1 VLDLKYFVFIGCK
14 TTAEEINREIFTIEI
29 NMEKTEKKLLNIL
42 LAEELI
48 NRVNAVCDDQDMSI
62 QEFVTDAIIE
72 KLNLFYKERRKKDRL

>member
-1 VLDLKYFVFIGCK
+1 
-14 TTAEEINREIFTIEI
+14 
-29 NMEKTEKKLLNIL
+29 MEKTEKKLLNIL

>member
-1 VLDLKYFVFIGCK
+1 
-14 TTAEEINREIFTIEI
+14 
-29 NMEKTEKKLLNIL
+29 MEKTEKKLLNIL

-62 QEFVTDAIIE
+62 QEFVIDAIIE

>member
-1 VLDLKYFVFIGCK
+1 
-14 TTAEEINREIFTIEI
+14 
-29 NMEKTEKKLLNIL
+29 MEKTEKKLLNIL

-72 KLNLFYKERRKKDRL
+72 KLNLFYKERRQKNRL